1 MYLRIRTGS
10 CVDFAHE
17 CFEVQY
23 AKVQHECTL
32 HTNVPYDECSWECS
46 DGTSTQ
52 TVSLFILPMAGEF
65 FLSLALE
72 DVVSRHEFKWA
83 HDQLTTVWLN
93 ASVNDIRESF
103 MARLNGYMPPAAVVL
118 AAFAAPAP
126 ASAAPAAVLP
136 TSAAR
141 VAVGLAR
148 VYSPLWFR
156 IADMF
161 TAAENTPANANAA
174 VEALGLLKGLLSV
187 GPMTCRLDMEE
198 LAEVARRPTA
208 SQLGQRVVLSLLYIH
223 LVMPVAGTTTG
234 GRPCGLSVLPF
245 PVEFVQA
252 VLHAIVVG
260 WMDHDVPRS
269 ALLKCLAR
277 MGAEKACICGPNPGS
292 SIELVVGAC
301 RMLIWP
307 GASAVCAAMDSL
319 KAEEV
324 VVDFFCM
331 VCKWAKAQGAYPHDA
346 GVEAKLRRMLGRL
359 VLDRLGVDV
368 VGGQVTDFRH
378 AWGTSA
384 LKGKHLQ
391 ERRKREF
398 RFICSLVPWV
408 FDCEEPILG
417 SLLVEAG
424 AFFRSS
430 CWDLVVAQNVASLS
444 TSDYYVTK
452 ALAQLC
458 GFARKCVM
466 CAKGYG
472 LDHRAVVDVGRAWRM
487 CILHVWHGGKFVSP
501 VPVWHM
507 AFARYE
513 TWCEDGMLFLCD
525 RGREDMVAI
534 VESFLGMHGH
544 GRDGPVD
551 VTRISNCTRTALPSM
566 TEPFILDLITEVVP
580 QWQRWSP
587 LRNAW
592 CMVVAR
598 CVLQRT
604 AAAKAA
610 MAAKAAECQRKK
622 RARKEKQ

>member
-161 TAAENTPANANAA
+161 TAAENTPANADAA
-174 VEALGLLKGLLSV
+174 VKALGLLKGLLSV

-384 LKGKHLQ
+384 L
-391 ERRKREF
+391 
-398 RFICSLVPWV
+398 
-408 FDCEEPILG
+408 
-417 SLLVEAG
+417 
-424 AFFRSS
+424 
-430 CWDLVVAQNVASLS
+430 
-444 TSDYYVTK
+444 
-452 ALAQLC
+452 
-458 GFARKCVM
+458 
-466 CAKGYG
+466 
-472 LDHRAVVDVGRAWRM
+472 
-487 CILHVWHGGKFVSP
+487 
-501 VPVWHM
+501 
-507 AFARYE
+507 
-513 TWCEDGMLFLCD
+513 
-525 RGREDMVAI
+525 
-534 VESFLGMHGH
+534 SF
-544 GRDGPVD
+544 
-551 VTRISNCTRTALPSM
+551 
-566 TEPFILDLITEVVP
+566 
-580 QWQRWSP
+580 
-587 LRNAW
+587 
-592 CMVVAR
+592 
-598 CVLQRT
+598 
-604 AAAKAA
+604 
-610 MAAKAAECQRKK
+610 
-622 RARKEKQ
+622 